1 MSAQTLRAALA
12 VPQDHGAQGFFHHL
26 GLAVGVGKGS
36 SLLFEEGLFEL
47 SVEGR
52 VGEVRLGHEG
62 EESGQIVEFL
72 HSEDDLLIVGTFG
85 VIFGQFDLMLAFGGL
100 RNCGRLL
107 EGRSYSFGFSEYF
120 TAALLLISQQKVSDD
135 LLFDHSTVY
144 LADMHDVGYMFD
156 ILLVLIL
163 AARERRK
170 EVLVLTFIPSHFAP
184 L

>member
-1 MSAQTLRAALA
+1 M
-12 VPQDHGAQGFFHHL
+12 

-72 HSEDDLLIVGTFG
+72 HSEDHLLRVDTFG
-85 VIFGQFDLMLAFGGL
+85 IIFGQFDLMLAFGGL

-107 EGRSYSFGFSEYF
+107 VGRSYSFGFSEYF

-135 LLFDHSTVY
+135 LLLDHSTVY

-156 ILLVLIL
+156 ILLVL